1 MKKKVLVTM
10 AAALMLN
17 VMNVSVYAEIDKTI
31 EKSFEDTETIKKV
44 QELLSERGYSCGE
57 PDGIAGQSTTNAII
71 QYKTVNGMDATSVI
85 TQELLDSLENSGSS
99 VSENSDSTPEGMSVS
114 EQEWKNWESSSVCTI
129 IPFMQSA
136 KKAGFSLLLP
146 SGQKDSKEKVGTFEF
161 LDENGNITKDLE

>member
-71 QYKTVNGMDATSVI
+71 QYKTVNGRERAEEIVNYC
-85 TQELLDSLENSGSS
+85 LDN
-99 VSENSDSTPEGMSVS
+99 
-114 EQEWKNWESSSVCTI
+114 TI
-129 IPFMQSA
+129 EFCVVDNMRIHLTYRNDTADPFYR
-136 KKAGFSLLLP
+136 LHV
-146 SGQKDSKEKVGTFEF
+146 EY
-161 LDENGNITKDLE
+161 

>member
-99 VSENSDSTPEGMSVS
+99 VSENSDSR
-114 EQEWKNWESSSVCTI
+114 
-129 IPFMQSA
+129 
-136 KKAGFSLLLP
+136 
-146 SGQKDSKEKVGTFEF
+146 QKV
-161 LDENGNITKDLE
+161 